1 MTFET
6 RIRFNNTSNRHNTVL
21 EVEAEDRPGLLHDI
35 SSELTNRGCNIEV
48 AMIATQGKKAVD
60 VFYVTFGGSKLDEE
74 QQQLLQNALLN
85 RIAAA

>member
-1 MTFET
+1 MNFEP
-6 RIRFNNTSNRHNTVL
+6 RIRFNNTTNRHNTVL

-48 AMIATQGKKAVD
+48 AMIATHGKKAVD

-74 QQQLLQNALLN
+74 QQKLLQSALLN
-85 RIAAA
+85 RIAVA

>member
-1 MTFET
+1 VNFET
-6 RIRFNNTSNRHNTVL
+6 RIRFNNTTNRHTTVL
-21 EVEAEDRPGLLHDI
+21 EVEAEDRPGLLHEI

-60 VFYVTFGGSKLDEE
+60 VFYVTFGGSKLDDE
-74 QQQLLQNALLN
+74 QQKLLQSALLN

>member
-6 RIRFNNTSNRHNTVL
+6 RISFNNTTNRYNTVL
-21 EVEAEDRPGLLHDI
+21 EVEAEDRPGLLHEI

-48 AMIATQGKKAVD
+48 AMIATHGKKAVD

-74 QQQLLQNALLN
+74 QQKLLQNALLH
-85 RIAAA
+85 RISAA

>member
-1 MTFET
+1 VTYET
-6 RIRFNNTSNRHNTVL
+6 RIRFNNTSNRYNTVL

-60 VFYVTFGGSKLDEE
+60 VFYVTFAGSKLDDE
-74 QQQLLQNALLN
+74 QQQLLQNALLH
-85 RIAAA
+85 RISAA